1 MKRDIFIFLSKVVA
15 VTAVI
20 FVVLR
25 LYGWVVNKPLGEF
38 VNLIFY
44 VAIILLIVVLIMV
57 LIMFFRECKKEGKLF
72 GVLNVSTLLIAVA
85 IMLLL
90 VSSILTFLICNFTS

>member
-44 VAIILLIVVLIMV
+44 VAIILLIVGLIMV
-57 LIMFFRECKKEGKLF
+57 LIKFFREGKKEGKLF